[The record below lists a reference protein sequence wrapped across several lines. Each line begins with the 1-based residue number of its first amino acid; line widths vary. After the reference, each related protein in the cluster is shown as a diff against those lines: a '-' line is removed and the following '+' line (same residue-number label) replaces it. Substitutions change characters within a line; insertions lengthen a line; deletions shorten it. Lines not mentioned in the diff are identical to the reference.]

1 MHPNSAIWD
10 TSRHQPLLGSLLM
23 FRKAIENLCVE
34 LEVDEFPVRFV
45 VSDADVG
52 PVQRIV
58 GAVFEDCRMAP
69 CSFSSS
75 PASDRLWPEDQSTR
89 WYSSWYGIQE
99 QCESRGAT
107 HVIQWQ
113 DAPSGYSDCFS
124 CHLKIY
130 SDPASADIDQASL
143 SQWQRFFAAEP
154 ERKFIFLGNDPYP
167 DDILSLPNVIQAQDI
182 GLSLNQQ
189 LSLIP
194 STRGFIGSASGFSS
208 AAVMSR
214 IPYTIFKHPEHHPGE
229 FLTPSF
235 QGAHQKI
242 IRAIDDFDTI
252 RERFLSWA
260 G

>member
-1 MHPNSAIWD
+1 MHPSSAIWD
-10 TSRHQPLLGSLLM
+10 TSQHKPLLGSLLM

-45 VSDADVG
+45 VSDADAG
-52 PVQRIV
+52 QIQRIM
-58 GAVFEDCRMAP
+58 GFVFEDCRMAP
-69 CSFSSS
+69 CSFSST
-75 PASDRLWPEDQSTR
+75 PVMGQLWPEDRSTR

-99 QCESRGAT
+99 QCESRGGT
-107 HVIQWQ
+107 HTIQWQ
-113 DAPSGYSDCFS
+113 GTTSEYSDCYS

-130 SDPASADIDQASL
+130 SDSASADIDQASL
-143 SQWQRFFAAEP
+143 SHWQRFFAAEP
-154 ERKFIFLGNDPYP
+154 NRKFILLGNDPYP
-167 DDILSLPNVIQAQDI
+167 DDILYLSNVIHAEGI
-182 GLSLNQQ
+182 GLPTNQQ

-194 STRGFIGSASGFSS
+194 STLGFIGSASGFST

-235 QGAHQKI
+235 QGAFQDI

-252 RERFLSWA
+252 RARFLSWA
-260 G
+260 D